1 MSANKRA
8 AASSQVGFGD
18 ADLPGLARTE
28 ATTDAGE
35 SFGRKSGD
43 VELLIS
49 ILRKPTDAEID
60 CDPDVARTWSTVAT
74 ACRDRDGGTWA
85 GLTGL
90 QAHSKRL
97 GGRPVS
103 RHALRIGLRDLVDAG
118 VLRVRP
124 DPAAGGRLPD

>member
-1 MSANKRA
+1 MSRTKGARA
-8 AASSQVGFGD
+8 GPGVGAGN
-18 ADLPGLARTE
+18 ATLPGLAKTE
-28 ATTDAGE
+28 EPAATDGD
-35 SFGRKSGD
+35 RVQPGD

-49 ILRKPTDAEID
+49 ILRKPTDAELD
-60 CDPDVARTWSTVAT
+60 RDPDVARTWSTIAT

-90 QAHSKRL
+90 QSHSKRL